1 MAITYSAGAG
11 TTITTYA
18 ANGTIT
24 GGTTNTV
31 TIASTLANSNNGQ
44 IGSGKPG
51 YAGRIIIIK
60 LGSSDEQ
67 TRFVSSESG
76 TGPVTLT
83 VSENFTIT
91 PQSGDTYHVFY
102 VLDDITTVNNAVS
115 LSTKTGL
122 YEFGRVLNVGPS
134 AGGSAGLCVLD
145 GEGVE
150 HADRGN
156 NNSIVVNTGGRYQ
169 YGVLQG
175 GKGIRG
181 GIGTFYNDTTA
192 EPTSNIV
199 QLGRFLSY
207 GATWWSQ
214 RVALN
219 FNAPY
224 GRDNSFV
231 SLSDEFVL
239 SSRDALDNSSIL
251 GRGAADEY
259 TTYSTTADITF
270 TELIFANNAGFRAS
284 GPLGTPTI
292 TLERCTWAGTTDFI
306 TFDAVSRVIN
316 VIDPSWPVTSHTD
329 LVFNQVSG
337 TVCSERSSYN
347 VLVQDGDA
355 TAIVSANV
363 IIDED
368 LTLQDLVIENISD
381 GTGVAK
387 GSFEYRRYLSNSTT
401 TRGTHSL
408 RVDAWTYLPF
418 VSPISSSS
426 PLSTTV
432 SLSEDTALTQT
443 LQSTALS
450 QGSSVTWNQDTNPS
464 SIIEWSGGSATLSV
478 GDTITASGGATGIV
492 TEILSGDSTAGEAH
506 LRTRNATAFANTNTL
521 SNGSGW
527 TANYVADSEQEFTIW
542 IDGASSVT
550 YQQLYDYLAALTA
563 QNTLSATGELIHEW
577 GKGSQPRA
585 LAGDGSIFNTVRSG
599 TEGIAIVN
607 VNTGGGTLSYLRADD
622 GTQWFPPTTFNLTVR
637 GLLGNTEVRVYDNP
651 SLFSG
656 GSSSIEAAGV
666 ENVAAVT
673 FTGDGASNYLR
684 LNRDLSNNIGSVS
697 LIGTGVDLLDV
708 GATAGDT
715 IRVLVRDNADNPT
728 LELFDEFTVVGGTS
742 STSISFDPIL
752 NTSQSKFFSVIGS
765 DIGANSKTV
774 TVERVNASQT
784 FTLPPGDYDI
794 FVYRIG
800 SLPIITKEFDLN
812 TADGSLPISQVR
824 DRVYKNP
831 A

>member
-18 ANGTIT
+18 GNGTIT

-31 TIASTLANSNNGQ
+31 TVANTLANNNNGQ

-51 YAGRIIIIK
+51 YAGRLIILN
-60 LGSSDEQ
+60 LGLSDEQ

-83 VSENFTIT
+83 VSENFTTT

-102 VLDDITTVNNAVS
+102 VLDDITTVNNAVN

-122 YEFGRVLNVGPS
+122 YEFGRVLNVGS
-134 AGGSAGLCVLD
+134 SGGGSAGLCVLD

-156 NNSIVVNTGGRYQ
+156 SNSLVINTGGRYQ

-181 GIGTFYNDTTA
+181 GIGIFYNDTTA
-192 EPTSNIV
+192 EPSSNIV

-214 RVALN
+214 RAALN
-219 FNAPY
+219 FIAPY

-231 SLSDEFVL
+231 SLTDEFLVNG
-239 SSRDALDNSSIL
+239 RELDNSSIL

-259 TTYSTTADITF
+259 VTYTATADLTL
-270 TELIFANNAGFRAS
+270 TELIFANNAGFRVS
-284 GPLGTPTI
+284 GGIGTVTV
-292 TLERCTWAGTTDFI
+292 TLVQCTWAGTTDFI
-306 TFDAVSRVIN
+306 TFDAASRTIN
-316 VIDPSWPVTSHTD
+316 VVDPSWSVTSHTD

-337 TVCSERSSYN
+337 TACSERTSYS

-355 TAIVSANV
+355 SAIVTANV
-363 IIDED
+363 IINED
-368 LTLQDLVIENISD
+368 LTLQDLVIEDITD
-381 GTGVAK
+381 GTGVAE
-387 GSFEYRRYLSNSTT
+387 GSFEYRRYVSGNTT
-401 TRGTHSL
+401 TRGTHAL
-408 RVDAWTYLPF
+408 RVDAWTYYPF
-418 VSPISSSS
+418 ASTIPTTT
-426 PLSTTV
+426 PLNTTV
-432 SLSEDTALTQT
+432 SLSEDTAITQT
-443 LQSTALS
+443 VQSTALS

-464 SIIEWSGGSATLSV
+464 SIIEWSGGSGTLSV

-492 TEILSGDSTAGEAH
+492 TEILSGGSTAGEAH

-542 IDGASSVT
+542 IDGASTVT

-577 GKGSQPRA
+577 GKGTQPRA

-599 TEGIAIVN
+599 TEGIAVVN
-607 VNTGGGTLSYLRADD
+607 VSTGGGTLSYLRADD

-637 GLLGNTEVRVYDNP
+637 GLLGNTEVRIYNNP
-651 SLFSG
+651 SLLSG
-656 GSSSIEAAGV
+656 GSSSTEADGL
-666 ENVAAVT
+666 ENVGAVT

-684 LNRDLSNNIGSVS
+684 LNKDLSNFITGVS

-708 GATAGDT
+708 GATAGDKV
-715 IRVLVRDNADNPT
+715 RVLVRDNADNPK
-728 LELFDEFTVVGGTS
+728 LELFDEFTVVGSPS
-742 STSISFDPIL
+742 STTIAFNPDTSINATNFW
-752 NTSQSKFFSVIGS
+752 SVIGS
-765 DIGANSKTV
+765 DAGANSKTV
-774 TVERVNASQT
+774 TVERVNVART
-784 FTLPPGDYDI
+784 FTLPPGDYDV
-794 FVYRIG
+794 FAYRIG
-800 SLPIITKEFDLN
+800 SLPLTTIAFDLN
-812 TADGSLPISQVR
+812 SADGTIPFSQVR
-824 DRVYKNP
+824 DRVYNNP